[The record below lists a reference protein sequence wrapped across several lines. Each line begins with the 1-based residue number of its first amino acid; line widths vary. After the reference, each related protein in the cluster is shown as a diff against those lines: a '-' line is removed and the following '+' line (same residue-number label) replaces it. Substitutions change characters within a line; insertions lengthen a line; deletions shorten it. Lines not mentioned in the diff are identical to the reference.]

1 MAHYAKVVDGK
12 VVNVITAEP
21 EFFESF
27 VDDSPGRWIQTSYNT
42 RGCVHYDPE
51 TGKPSADQSKA
62 LRANFAGIGG
72 TYDDALD
79 VFIPLK
85 PYPSWVLNTETY
97 EWDAPIP
104 KPIEECTWDEESL
117 SWKIL

>member
-12 VVNVITAEP
+12 VINVIVAEP
-21 EFFESF
+21 DFFDNF
-27 VDDSPGRWIQTSYNT
+27 IDDSPGTWIRTSYNT

-51 TGKPSADQSKA
+51 TGQPSEDQSKA

-72 TYDDALD
+72 TYDAKLD
-79 VFIPLK
+79 VFIPVK

-97 EWDAPIP
+97 EWDPPIP
-104 KPIEECTWDEESL
+104 KPEEECTWDEENL
-117 SWKIL
+117 TWKML